1 MNQIIIC
8 KGVLTRTYGSC
19 IKLILFFN
27 KKLSIPKQQWH
38 LHDQEFLYGSI
49 FIINKNISENTIT
62 IQTLIER
69 KEKKI
74 NLHLFETKKLKF
86 FENEIDP

>member
-1 MNQIIIC
+1 MAFTKSGIPLWIYYQQKTPIAN
-8 KGVLTRTYGSC
+8 
-19 IKLILFFN
+19 
-27 KKLSIPKQQWH
+27 LSHVI
-38 LHDQEFLYGSI
+38 EGNLYFMMESGNPCESV

-74 NLHLFETKKLKF
+74 NLHLFKTKKLKF
-86 FENEIDP
+86 YENEIDP